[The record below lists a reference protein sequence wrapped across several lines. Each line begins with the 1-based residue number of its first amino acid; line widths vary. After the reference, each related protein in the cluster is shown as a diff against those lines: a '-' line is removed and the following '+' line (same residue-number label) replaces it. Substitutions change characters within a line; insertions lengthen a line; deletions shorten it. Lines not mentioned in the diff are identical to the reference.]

1 MRSIRVV
8 ATGACALAAFVAG
21 GGIAAAQDVS
31 VPPPAAAAAT
41 KITLPLFGSP
51 LIIDVTTDAGG
62 GLVDVALNQADE
74 YSVTKVKP
82 NRVRFVN
89 TDGTMSVNV
98 SARHGGQR
106 VEARAGQLADISGP
120 GIWTGDV
127 FGNGDATKVN
137 FTVGTGADGGPD
149 ITGVSV
155 DSVADFVI
163 GETHRETQADD
174 DDDDESDD
182 DESDDDETHQSAS
195 VTIEFSHN
203 GQTRSLRIKATLE
216 TDDGETSAKLTV
228 SLSRLHGS
236 QLAEGP
242 AAGPHTWTGQLC
254 DGTAAEVKY
263 VVGADGTISDVV
275 SNVPA
280 EVDTHG
286 HAARVR
292 FSNHE
297 RISIVVKGEAPTMT
311 VGVNTK
317 IRCDRVNPTVNG
329 APVSVPDDD
338 DDDHGR
344 KHDGDEDDDD
354 DDDSAD
360 DQGDDD
366 ADHSSDDDKDQSD
379 DEQHDDDSD

>member
-1 MRSIRVV
+1 MRSIKVV
-8 ATGACALAAFVAG
+8 ATGACALAALVVG

-31 VPPPAAAAAT
+31 APPPAPAAAST
-41 KITLPLFGSP
+41 ITLPLFGTP

-62 GLVDVALNQADE
+62 GLVDVTLNQADE
-74 YSVTKVKP
+74 YSVTKIKP
-82 NRVRFVN
+82 NRVKFVN
-89 TDGTMSVNV
+89 TDGTVSVAI

-127 FGNGDATKVN
+127 FETGDATTVN
-137 FTVGTGADGGPD
+137 FVVGAGADGGPD
-149 ITGVSV
+149 ITGVTV

-163 GETHRETQADD
+163 GETHRETQSGDD
-174 DDDDESDD
+174 GDDEGD
-182 DESDDDETHQSAS
+182 DEGDDNETEQSAS

-203 GQTRSLRIKATLE
+203 DQTRSLRVKATLE

-228 SLSRLHGS
+228 SLSRLRGS

-242 AAGPHTWTGQLC
+242 AAGPHTWSGQLC
-254 DGTAAEVKY
+254 DGTAAELSY
-263 VVGADGTISDVV
+263 VVGADGQISDVV

-286 HAARVR
+286 HEARIR
-292 FSNHE
+292 FSDHE
-297 RISIVVKGEAPTMT
+297 RISIVVEGEATAMT
-311 VGVNTK
+311 VGVSTR

-329 APVSVPDDD
+329 APVSIPDDGD
-338 DDDHGR
+338 EGDDDHVG
-344 KHDGDEDDDD
+344 KHDGDDQG

-360 DQGDDD
+360 DPGDDD
-366 ADHSSDDDKDQSD
+366 TDHSSAD
-379 DEQHDDDSD
+379 DENDDEHDDEHDDSD